1 MPQLSQI
8 IGPFQ
13 FEIPGLGRVS
23 LKPAG
28 IEASNNALKRSSHEP
43 EDEAAASFANI
54 LISAMLVDP
63 QRTEEEIASLDET
76 SIAALCEAAAQANH
90 YKDEWNKTPA
100 DLLPRIRLYRAHL
113 NNGRAQEEAS
123 RAGASQIRSLIEQY
137 DSSEL
142 MRSISTL
149 GNTPISTGVVEA
161 AQQLSRAYA
170 NLWGSTTPPA
180 VVRSALESLN
190 LFQSS
195 GLHAYMLEALEQ
207 NRRFQETFLS
217 RSNESLLDAAKVAL
231 NLIPPEP
238 FFSDALINLHLNA
251 PEIHLP
257 SHRPLPPSSEPIET
271 VEEWEDRVEDAELKR
286 IQDAQ
291 SIISKLEWEIRK
303 LIQARLKGL
312 YGDEWWE
319 KGVQPKIRMKI
330 EEEKKKKQKADGV
343 DQHPIYYAH
352 FDDYRA
358 IIKKKENWSGVFCRI
373 FVKDHEFE
381 TMFDWLC
388 AIRPP
393 VQHTRPISQVDFMQL
408 TIASSWFHR
417 SVRGHDLDSG

>member
-8 IGPFQ
+8 IGPFE
-13 FEIPGLGRVS
+13 FEIAGLGKVQ
-23 LKPAG
+23 LKTAG
-28 IEASNNALKRSSHEP
+28 VEARECALRLASHDL
-43 EDEAAASFANI
+43 EDEAASAFSNA

-63 QRTEEEIASLDET
+63 PKTEEELASLDET
-76 SIAALCEAAAQANH
+76 SMAPLCEAAAQTNH
-90 YKDEWNKTPA
+90 YKDEWNQISA
-100 DLLPRIRLYRAHL
+100 DVTARTRLYRAHL
-113 NNGRAQEEAS
+113 AHERVQKEAFRAQ
-123 RAGASQIRSLIEQY
+123 ASQMRLLVERHDHSELIRSVSALSNI
-137 DSSEL
+137 
-142 MRSISTL
+142 
-149 GNTPISTGVVEA
+149 PVSTGIVEA

-195 GLHAYMLEALEQ
+195 GLHAYMFEALEQ

-217 RSNESLLDAAKVAL
+217 RNNESLLDAAKVAL

-238 FFSDALINLHLNA
+238 FFSDALINLHLNT

-358 IIKKKENWSGVFCRI
+358 IIKKKENWSGIFCRI

-393 VQHTRPISQVDFMQL
+393 VQHTRPISQVHFMQL